1 MLVITDF
8 AQLHSFA
15 KPCVVAMGTFDG
27 LHLGHLDVIMKAKS
41 MAEQQEALLTVFTF
55 NGHPLELIRPENAPV
70 ALLSQAEKRRLFEMY
85 GVDILL
91 DLPFN
96 REMAE
101 LTPENF
107 FAKLLQLGIS
117 GIVVGENFTYGR
129 SGVGTP
135 ATLAQSAAA
144 TGVALEVR
152 PLVKQ
157 RGIPVSST
165 RIRQL
170 LLAGRIEEAEEL
182 LGRPYVLSG
191 VVAHGNERGRL
202 LGFPTANLELADQ
215 RIALPP
221 EGVYAVEVK
230 VQDGLY
236 PGMANI
242 GRNPTFGDVMSPR
255 LETHLFGFS
264 GNLYGQ
270 EMRVVLRHRVRAQ
283 VRFASVD
290 ELRAQLERDKQ
301 SCQEFLG
308 VVPHKM

>member
-1 MLVITDF
+1 MLIITDL
-8 AQLHSFA
+8 AQLHSFD

-41 MAEQQEALLTVFTF
+41 MAQQQEALLTVFTF
-55 NGHPLELIRPENAPV
+55 NGHPLELIRPESAPV
-70 ALLSQAEKRRLFEMY
+70 ALLSQAEKRKIFEKY
-85 GVDILL
+85 GVDVLL

-101 LTPENF
+101 LTPEIF
-107 FAKLLQLGIS
+107 FAKLLRLGIS
-117 GIVVGENFTYGR
+117 GIVVGENFTYGKE
-129 SGVGTP
+129 GAGTP
-135 ATLAQSAAA
+135 TTLAQSATAS
-144 TGVALEVR
+144 GVALEVR
-152 PLVKQ
+152 PLVKLK
-157 RGIPVSST
+157 GVAVSST

-170 LLAGRIEEAEEL
+170 LLAGKVEEAEEL

-230 VQDGLY
+230 VQDGYY

-242 GRNPTFGDVMSPR
+242 GRNPTFADVMSPR
-255 LETHLFGFS
+255 LETHLFGYS

-270 EMRVVLRHRVRAQ
+270 EIRVALRHRVRAQ

-290 ELRAQLERDKQ
+290 ELQAQLERDKR

-308 VVPHKM
+308 LVPPKM